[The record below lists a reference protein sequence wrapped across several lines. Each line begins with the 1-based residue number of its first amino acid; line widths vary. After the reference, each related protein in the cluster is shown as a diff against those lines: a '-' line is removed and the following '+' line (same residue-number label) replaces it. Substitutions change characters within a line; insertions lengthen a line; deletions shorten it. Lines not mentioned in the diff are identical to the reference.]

1 MPGSRSRRPKKVN
14 RIWDW
19 DGDTSCK
26 DGVYCHK
33 KNCYDPYTRQPYT
46 HPRNAAGTKET
57 KFKKREY
64 TAECSVPGN
73 PKALN
78 ETGID
83 MVQEYHRLCPPEQG
97 PASDAEFW
105 NNICYDMDKPDDL
118 QRKAS
123 DYFKCST
130 ARKQFADTCVKRPQG
145 VNPALSHADLD
156 PAHHKAVR
164 VMETFGKQCLNKANN
179 LNKKKRD
186 AISRR
191 IKVRRS
197 INNLAKSFKQR
208 KRRNS
213 ASKKITGAIRKYAT
227 RRRASKENWASQFII
242 PSSPRRS
249 NSSSRR
255 QSNGSS
261 GSRSPRT
268 RSTRKRDSR
277 MTRGRRS

>member
-14 RIWDW
+14 RLWDW

-33 KNCYDPYTRQPYT
+33 KDCSDPYTRQPYT

-64 TAECSVPGN
+64 NAECSVPGN

-78 ETGID
+78 QRGIN

-105 NNICYDMDKPDDL
+105 NNICYDMDNPAEL
-118 QRKAS
+118 QSKAS
-123 DYFKCST
+123 DYLTCSS
-130 ARKQFADTCVKRPQG
+130 ARKRFADTCVKRPDG

-156 PAHHKAVR
+156 PAHHKAAR
-164 VMETFGKQCLNKANN
+164 VMETFGKQCLNKANH
-179 LNKKKRD
+179 LNKKKRS

-191 IKVRRS
+191 INVKRR
-197 INNLAKSFKQR
+197 INNLAQNFKQR

-227 RRRASKENWASQFII
+227 RRRASDEKWASQYRV

-249 NSSSRR
+249 GSRR
-255 QSNGSS
+255 SNGSS

-268 RSTRKRDSR
+268 RGARKRDSR